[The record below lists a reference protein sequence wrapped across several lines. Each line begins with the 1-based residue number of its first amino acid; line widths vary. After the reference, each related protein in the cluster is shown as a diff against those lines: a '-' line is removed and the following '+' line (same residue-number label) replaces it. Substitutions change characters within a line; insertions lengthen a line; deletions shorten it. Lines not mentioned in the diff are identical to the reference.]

1 MSTLVEFE
9 PFVDSTTELF
19 LSRLEE
25 LYVSSHSGNPAVVCN
40 LGKWLQY
47 YAFDVIGEL
56 TFSKRFGFLDQG
68 GDVGGIIASF
78 RKAEY
83 VIALGQ
89 MPWLDRYIRR
99 PLSHWSLKP
108 PTSAVVAFTRERI
121 AEKLSGS
128 TKEESSDRKDM
139 LSRFLDAKQAY
150 PALIDDLRVLSYATS
165 NVNAG
170 ADTTAITL
178 TAIFYYLLKNPTTL
192 KKLESEILTAAS
204 SAVASSSPCISWTS
218 AQNLPYLSAVIK
230 EALRMHPAVG
240 LPLERIVPPSGITLH
255 STHIPAGTIIGANP
269 WVIHRSPQIFG
280 PDADQWRPE
289 RWIDSDEATL
299 KVMNR
304 SSFAFGGGTRT
315 CIGKNIS
322 LLEMYKVV
330 PAIVRK
336 FELELACPE
345 KEWGTWNRFLVFQ
358 RGVEVVVRLRD
369 RS

>member
-9 PFVDSTTELF
+9 PFVDSATELF

-25 LYVSSHSGNPAVVCN
+25 LYVSSDSGKPAVVCN

-68 GDVGGIIASF
+68 DDVGGIISSF

-99 PLSHWSLKP
+99 PLARWSLKP

-128 TKEESSDRKDM
+128 ADKECSDRKDM
-139 LSRFLDAKQAY
+139 LSRFLDAKKAY
-150 PALIDDLRVLSYATS
+150 PDLIDDLRVLSYATS

-204 SAVASSSPCISWTS
+204 AVAPSSPCISWTS

-240 LPLERIVPPSGITLH
+240 LPLERIVPPSGLTLH
-255 STHIPAGTIIGANP
+255 STRIPAGTIIGANP
-269 WVIHRSPQIFG
+269 WVIHRNRTIFG

-299 KVMNR
+299 KLMNR

-330 PAIVRK
+330 PALVRK
-336 FELELACPE
+336 FELNLAYPE
-345 KEWGTWNRFLVFQ
+345 KEWKTWNRFLVFQ

-369 RS
+369 RE